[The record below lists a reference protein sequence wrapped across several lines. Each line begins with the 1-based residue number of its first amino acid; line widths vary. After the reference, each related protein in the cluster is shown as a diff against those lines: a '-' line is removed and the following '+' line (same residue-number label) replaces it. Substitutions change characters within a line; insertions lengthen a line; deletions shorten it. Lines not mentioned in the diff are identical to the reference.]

1 MTNIFV
7 GSLSFKTTEE
17 ELRKEFEAFGEVS
30 SVKIIEDRET
40 RKSRGFAF
48 VEMPDRQQAM
58 AAISAMNGKELAGQT
73 LKVNEAKPREA
84 RTGQSRE
91 RSGGG
96 HGFSTGGSRAHDQKS
111 ADIYDSKDRRSG
123 APGSRGRGGRGPG
136 GRPGGGRRSH

>member
-17 ELRKEFEAFGEVS
+17 ELRKEFEVFGEVS

-58 AAISAMNGKELAGQT
+58 AAITAMNGKDLAGQT

-84 RTGQSRE
+84 RTGPSRE

-96 HGFSTGGSRAHDQKS
+96 HGFSTGGSRTHDQKN

-136 GRPGGGRRSH
+136 GRPSGGRRSH

>member
-58 AAISAMNGKELAGQT
+58 AAINAMNGKDLGGQT

-84 RTGQSRE
+84 RSGQSRE
-91 RSGGG
+91 RGGG
-96 HGFSTGGSRAHDQKS
+96 GYGFSTFGSRTHDQKS

-123 APGSRGRGGRGPG
+123 APGGRGRGGRGSG
-136 GRPGGGRRSH
+136 GRSGGGRRSH

>member
-40 RKSRGFAF
+40 RRSRGFAF

-58 AAISAMNGKELAGQT
+58 AAISAMNGKELAGQI
-73 LKVNEAKPREA
+73 LKVNEAKPKEA
-84 RTGQSRE
+84 RTFQSRE

-96 HGFSTGGSRAHDQKS
+96 YGFSPAGSRTQDHQNT
-111 ADIYDSKDRRSG
+111 DIYDSKDRRSG

-136 GRPGGGRRSH
+136 GRSGGGRRSH